1 MAMHYVGIDW
11 ADQKHDI
18 CIMAADGRAVHEF
31 QIEHNLKGFHKLK
44 AYLDPLP
51 EVKINIER
59 SDGLLV
65 DWLSHQPWP
74 VYITPPIITNK
85 RRPRRAKDDR
95 GDAFLLAY
103 LLRVGDRDCR
113 LLDGRGAIVEHLR
126 QLLRAYDT
134 VLRERRRMGNRLI
147 YLLKQYY
154 PAGLKAF
161 SQPYTLIGLA
171 FLERYPTPEAAR
183 AVTVDELHDFL
194 REYHYG
200 GRKLDVKLSE
210 LYHNLQAPAPHATV
224 QAGLVAHVLILVP
237 MLRHL
242 FYSRRD
248 LEKEILAVFPTHPD
262 AAWWTLF
269 PGSKDLTAA
278 RLLAWIGDDRSRFP
292 SASALQAVA
301 GTVPVTRRSGKGR
314 AVEFR
319 SACSH
324 PLRKAVDD
332 LARQS
337 IRHSDWAR
345 SYFNS
350 QIARGH
356 SQARAYRAL
365 GNRWMNIIWKLWQT
379 GEVYDETIHTANRVR
394 KGQQPKVVSAQLN

>member
-1 MAMHYVGIDW
+1 MYFVGIDW

-18 CIMAADGRAVHEF
+18 CITAADGRILHEF
-31 QIEHNLKGFHKLK
+31 QIDHNLKGFHKLQ

-51 EVKINIER
+51 DVKINMEC

-65 DWLSHQPWP
+65 DWLTRQPWP
-74 VYITPPIITNK
+74 LYLTPSNVTHK
-85 RRPRRAKDDR
+85 RRPSRVKSDR
-95 GDAFLLAY
+95 SDAHLLAY
-103 LLRVGDRDCR
+103 LLRMADESCR
-113 LLDGRGAIVEHLR
+113 PLVTRGETVEYLR

-134 VLRERRRMGNRLI
+134 VLREQRRQGNRLI

-161 SQPYTLIGLA
+161 SKPYTLIGLA

-183 AVTVDELHDFL
+183 AATVDELHDFL
-194 REYHYG
+194 RGYRYG
-200 GRKLDVKLSE
+200 SRKLDVKLAE
-210 LYHNLQAPAPHATV
+210 LYHTLQAPALRATV
-224 QAGLVAHVLILVP
+224 QAGLVAHVQILIP
-237 MLRHL
+237 ILRQL
-242 FYSRRD
+242 FYGRRD
-248 LEKEILAVFPTHPD
+248 LEQNILTVFPTHPD

-269 PGSKDLTAA
+269 PGSKSLTAA

-292 SASALQAVA
+292 SVRVLQAVA
-301 GTVPVTRRSGKGR
+301 GTVPVTRKSGKGR
-314 AVEFR
+314 TVEFR

-324 PLRKAVDD
+324 LLRKAVDD

-345 SYFNS
+345 AYFNS

-379 GEVYDETIHTANRVR
+379 GEVYDEAVHEANRAR
-394 KGQQPKVVSAQLN
+394 KGQSLRSVQPR